1 MLSPRELSEH
11 IDITSYRNTD
21 EKPELFESECF
32 TETDQDIDKDF
43 MFRERV
49 QLESER
55 ETLKQYQEILAKE
68 KQQFMSEMKEWNRK
82 FELEKNRL
90 KEEQKLFERKLQI
103 LQNAYHQLEL
113 DKKAV
118 ENEKRSVHLN
128 KEFRSEQSN
137 VIQYISIRSFFKGVT
152 NILTLKKRYKDL
164 MKIFHPD
171 NVCGDSETV
180 KMINAEYQVLKQKY
194 ENEM

>member
-1 MLSPRELSEH
+1 MISPRELS
-11 IDITSYRNTD
+11 DRNEYEA
-21 EKPELFESECF
+21 EKESE
-32 TETDQDIDKDF
+32 KDF
-43 MFRERV
+43 MFRENIR
-49 QLESER
+49 LASER
-55 ETLKQYQEILAKE
+55 ETLKQYQEVLEQE
-68 KQQFMSEMKEWNRK
+68 KQQLMMEMKEWNRK

-90 KEEQKLFERKLQI
+90 RDEQKLFERKLQI

-113 DKKAV
+113 DRKAV

-180 KMINAEYQVLKQKY
+180 KMINAEYKALKQKY
-194 ENEM
+194 ENDM